1 MVKIE
6 ILDHFMGPGM
16 QPPISPLLS
25 TCEPTPAFWPVFG
38 LYLAY
43 IWPIGAQVGIYP
55 APRGRTGDL
64 GYRGVQFSSKSG
76 QLNSRNVQIV
86 AGPIPG
92 MAGPGP

>member
-1 MVKIE
+1 MS
-6 ILDHFMGPGM
+6 
-16 QPPISPLLS
+16 PPLR
-25 TCEPTPAFWPVFG
+25 FG
-38 LYLAY
+38 LFLAY
-43 IWPIGAQVGIYP
+43 IWPIFGLLEPRWGYTPLRGVGPGIW
-55 APRGRTGDL
+55 